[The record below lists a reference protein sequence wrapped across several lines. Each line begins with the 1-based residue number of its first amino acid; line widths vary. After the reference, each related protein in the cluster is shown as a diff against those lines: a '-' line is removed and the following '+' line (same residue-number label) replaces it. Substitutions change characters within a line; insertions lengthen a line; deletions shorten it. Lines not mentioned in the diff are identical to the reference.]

1 MKFPAC
7 FRVLCKAN
15 HGAAFIEL
23 ALVSPLLLLLLFGAI
38 DFGRGFFV
46 GLEVANAAHAGAE
59 FGSENPS
66 GTVTEISAAASQ
78 SAPNL
83 SNLTV
88 STPTWGCECSDGS
101 LYSANCTVTPV
112 CVASST
118 RSSTSVRKIQVTAT
132 AVYHP
137 LLPWPHIPSSI
148 TLTQTATIRGN

>member
-1 MKFPAC
+1 MKFPARL
-7 FRVLCKAN
+7 RVLCKAN
-15 HGAAFIEL
+15 HGAALVEL

-38 DFGRGFFV
+38 DFGRAFFA

-59 FGSENPS
+59 YGSQFPTN
-66 GTVTEISAAASQ
+66 TANISTAAQQ

-88 STPTWGCECSDGS
+88 SAPTWGCECSDGT
-101 LYSANCTVTPV
+101 LYSAGCTVTPV
-112 CVASST
+112 CVASTT
-118 RSSTSVRKIQVTAT
+118 RSATYIHRVQVTAT
-132 AVYHP
+132 GIYHP